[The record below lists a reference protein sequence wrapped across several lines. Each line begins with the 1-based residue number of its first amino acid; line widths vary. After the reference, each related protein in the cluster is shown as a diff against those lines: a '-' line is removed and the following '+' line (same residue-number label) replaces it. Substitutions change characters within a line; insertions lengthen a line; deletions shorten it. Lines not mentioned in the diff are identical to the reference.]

1 MIAEGPVRSVFRLD
15 FTRWDVLGTKVDV
28 HETVTIWAGKN
39 GYEEEI
45 RTSPLPENAVLVTG
59 LVANNNTKEFVEKQ
73 YAGK

>member
-1 MIAEGPVRSVFRLD
+1 MKRSLS
-15 FTRWDVLGTKVDV
+15 G
-28 HETVTIWAGKN
+28 GKN

-73 YAGK
+73 YAGKGFHDYT